1 MRSILNLNEKSIML
15 LRLEIGNESSD
26 VPQDSNNCRL
36 VKRRLSEVVE
46 SKGWTNVGRNVFLFL
61 SDFFLPEFDFA
72 LIYISRMIDRERFH
86 PWIING
92 SRLNLIRKTW

>member
-36 VKRRLSEVVE
+36 VKRRLKKSWRA
-46 SKGWTNVGRNVFLFL
+46 KDGRMLGGMFF
-61 SDFFLPEFDFA
+61 SFFLIFFCP
-72 LIYISRMIDRERFH
+72 
-86 PWIING
+86 
-92 SRLNLIRKTW
+92 NLILH